1 MHEVMNPGRQTSWT
15 GINMVMVVG
24 WCELSSLYSTGA
36 LVLYWWEGLKCSSIL
51 SVSRG
56 LGTSRPVLP
65 LRSMFLRNEIQEHD
79 RGLKRLQA
87 GFAPTLPPH
96 LPSHLLNDK
105 TRGKIYNSPG
115 LRGLERIQF
124 TRMNKIKGHRLGRI

>member
-65 LRSMFLRNEIQEHD
+65 LRVHAACFCGMKYKSTT
-79 RGLKRLQA
+79 GV
-87 GFAPTLPPH
+87 
-96 LPSHLLNDK
+96 
-105 TRGKIYNSPG
+105 
-115 LRGLERIQF
+115 
-124 TRMNKIKGHRLGRI
+124 